1 MSAPA
6 LPDLQ
11 RFDLGP
17 FALASGHTLPE
28 AVLAYRTIGTLNPAK
43 DNVVLLPHMYSGTSE
58 FMTAF
63 VGEGR
68 ALDPTRWFFVLPAQF
83 GSGESSSPSNTA
95 LPYQRGAF
103 PAVAIGDDV
112 RAQHRLLTEHLGIE
126 RLAMVSGW
134 SMGGQQTLDWA
145 VRFPDMVER
154 AVPFA
159 ATASNPDHCR
169 VFCDLHMDALRSDPA
184 FAGGFYADRA
194 DVHLGLRLHAQAFA
208 LMGASSHMYRAEVWR
223 ELGFSSLQGFVQGFL
238 QGYFGPMDPNDLLC
252 QAAKWKVSDVGDVTG
267 GDTDAA
273 LSRITAAVTDV
284 AFTGDLFFPPEDI
297 EADTVK
303 IPGAEYREIG
313 SVWGH
318 FTMFNLREQDTAEI
332 DAVYSHVLADA

>member
-1 MSAPA
+1 MTQPS
-6 LPDLQ
+6 LPPLQ
-11 RFDLGP
+11 TFDLGP
-17 FALASGHTLPE
+17 FELASGHTLPE
-28 AVLAYRTIGTLNPAK
+28 AFLAYRTIGTPNAAA

-58 FMTAF
+58 FMAAF

-68 ALDPTRWFFVLPAQF
+68 PLDPSRWCFVLPAQF

-112 RAQHRLLTEHLGIE
+112 RAQHRLLTEVFGVQ
-126 RLAMVSGW
+126 RLPLVSGW
-134 SMGGQQTLDWA
+134 SMGGQQTLEWA
-145 VRFPDMVER
+145 VRYPDMVQR

-159 ATASNPDHCR
+159 ATARNPDHCR
-169 VFCDLHMDALRSDPA
+169 VFCDLHIDALRSDPA
-184 FAGGFYADRA
+184 FADGFYADKA
-194 DVHLGLRLHAQAFA
+194 DVHLGLRRHAQAFA

-223 ELGFSSLQGFVQGFL
+223 ELGFGSLQGFVQGFL
-238 QGYFGPMDPNDLLC
+238 QAYFGAMDPNDLLC
-252 QAAKWKVSDVGDVTG
+252 QATKWKVADVGDVLG

-273 LSRITAAVTDV
+273 LGRITAAVTDV

-297 EADTVK
+297 RADATK
-303 IPGAEYREIG
+303 IPGARFREIG

-318 FTMFNLREQDTAEI
+318 FSMFNLREADTAEI
-332 DAVYSHVLADA
+332 DAVYRDVLADA